1 MILVCAE
8 WKEKPV
14 RLGHGEG
21 EAGAD
26 NSGEGGRNQIQLIRS
41 LDFILVLRKLLENFK
56 PESKRPGLY
65 F

>member
-1 MILVCAE
+1 MCAE
-8 WKEKPV
+8 WKERPV

-41 LDFILVLRKLLENFK
+41 LDFILRAEEAAGKF
-56 PESKRPGLY
+56 
-65 F
+65 